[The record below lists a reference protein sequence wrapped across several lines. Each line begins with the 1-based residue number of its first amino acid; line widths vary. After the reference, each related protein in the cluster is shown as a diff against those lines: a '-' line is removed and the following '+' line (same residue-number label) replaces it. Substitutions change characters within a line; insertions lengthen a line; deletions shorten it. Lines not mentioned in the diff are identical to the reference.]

1 MSMKH
6 LVDASGLYISTE
18 PPLSYGDLYMSQF
31 ELNVAQTRESGL
43 AVNKVLKNTYMLL
56 GLTLAFSAV
65 MAALST
71 NAAPMNIWMYIIGV
85 YGLLFATHALAR
97 SAWGLLTIFAFAGF
111 IGYGTGPLIGALLST
126 AGGSQVVTTALGGTA
141 FIFFGLSG
149 YALVSRKDFS
159 FLSGFIT
166 AGCFVLIA
174 AMILGIFVQI
184 PALQLA
190 ISVGFMLFS
199 SAIILYQTGEIV
211 NGGERNY
218 ILATI
223 TLFVSIYNLFM
234 SLIHLLMAF
243 GGDE

>member
-6 LVDASGLYISTE
+6 LVDAPGLYISTE
-18 PPLSYGDLYMSQF
+18 LPLSYGDLYMSQF
-31 ELNVAQTRESGL
+31 ELNVAQTRESGV

-56 GLTLAFSAV
+56 GLTLGFSAV

-97 SAWGLLTIFAFAGF
+97 TAWGLLTIFAFAGF

-126 AGGSQVVTTALGGTA
+126 AGGSQVVSTALGGTA

-234 SLIHLLMAF
+234 SLIHLLTAF

>member
-1 MSMKH
+1 
-6 LVDASGLYISTE
+6 
-18 PPLSYGDLYMSQF
+18 MSQIDV
-31 ELNVAQTRESGL
+31 LNASQTRGSVV

-56 GLTLAFSAV
+56 GLTLAFSAF
-65 MAALST
+65 MAFVGT
-71 NAAPMNIWMYIIGV
+71 NAAPMNIWMYIIGL
-85 YGLLFATHALAR
+85 YGLLFATQALAR
-97 SAWGLLTIFAFAGF
+97 SAWGLVTIFAFAGW
-111 IGYGTGPLIGALLST
+111 IGYGTGPMIGMYMST
-126 AGGSQVVTTALGGTA
+126 AAGSQIVTTALGGTA

-159 FLSGFIT
+159 FLTGFIT
-166 AGCFVLIA
+166 AGFFVLLA
-174 AMILGIFVQI
+174 AVIMSLFLQI

-199 SAIILYQTGEIV
+199 SAIILYQTGQIV

-234 SLIHLLMAF
+234 SLIHLLTAF
-243 GGDE
+243 SGDD